1 MRDNGLTYLRRIQP
15 IYYMERGIIMNL
27 DFYPNDSFMKEE
39 RSNLKFLGNLFIMA
53 CIFLGIV
60 WLYFL
65 LLGILRFL
73 RYRKIA

>member
-1 MRDNGLTYLRRIQP
+1 
-15 IYYMERGIIMNL
+15 MNL
-27 DFYPNDSFMKEE
+27 DFYPNDSFLKEE
-39 RSNLKFLGNLFIMA
+39 RANLKFLGKLFIMA
-53 CIFLGIV
+53 CVFIGIV